1 VSGGPAGRRIPWSVV
16 TENIPPASASGP
28 ETCLFCGIVAGDI
41 PATVVHSTDAT
52 LAFRDINPKAPEHIL
67 VIPKAHHADLAAL
80 AGTDPV
86 LAGDLLAT
94 VAAVAAAAGLADSGY
109 RVIFNTG
116 PDSGQ
121 EVAHVHAHVLGGAP
135 LGPMVCR

>member
-1 VSGGPAGRRIPWSVV
+1 MTEKSPA
-16 TENIPPASASGP
+16 ASRSEG
-28 ETCLFCGIVAGDI
+28 CLFCGIVAGDI
-41 PATVVHSTDAT
+41 PATVVRESEST
-52 LAFRDINPKAPEHIL
+52 LAFRDINPKAPQHIL
-67 VIPKAHHADLAAL
+67 VIPKAHYADVAAL

-86 LAGDLLAT
+86 LAGELL
-94 VAAVAAAAGLADSGY
+94 AAVAEVAAGAGLADGGY

-116 PDSGQ
+116 PNAGQ

>member
-1 VSGGPAGRRIPWSVV
+1 M
-16 TENIPPASASGP
+16 TEKTSPTPASGP
-28 ETCLFCGIVAGDI
+28 DACLFCGIVAGDI
-41 PATVVHSTDAT
+41 PATVVHDSESV
-52 LAFRDINPKAPEHIL
+52 LAFRDIHPKAPQHIL
-67 VIPKAHHADLAAL
+67 VIPKAHYADVAAL

-86 LAGDLLAT
+86 LAGELL
-94 VAAVAAAAGLADSGY
+94 AAVAQVAAGAGLADRGY